1 VSKGNSEGKEDV
13 ESKADVDS
21 KEDVDIE
28 IKEEGAESNK
38 VDAKDKNN
46 HLINGV
52 GLGSH
57 DNEAHLAAC
66 NTQIEEMPKNLDR
79 FLQVMEEFCISA
91 NNRFE
96 ELEALYVN
104 VDVKWKETMLYYGE
118 NPKIMRPFE
127 FFNIFSQFLQSWKTA
142 SIEELRY
149 IEQLEREEKKKR
161 EIEQKK
167 LALLKPSIIEAIEES
182 PSSPTDKVG
191 NDRRIMDDLMEQL
204 RSGKV
209 ENKVRQRRRVR
220 EIKNMKSTEEHRK
233 SRLERKRLSYLS
245 IKMDRRDSA
254 SSSTSLMPA
263 ISAEELLRSLMLEED

>member
-1 VSKGNSEGKEDV
+1 MNFT
-13 ESKADVDS
+13 
-21 KEDVDIE
+21 DIE

-66 NTQIEEMPKNLDR
+66 NIQIEEMPKNLDR
-79 FLQVMEEFCISA
+79 FLQVMEEFCTSA

-127 FFNIFSQFLQSWKTA
+127 FFNIFSLFLQSWKTA